1 MESPVF
7 GDLVHALRGLRHRP
21 AFAAGIVATV
31 AIAMGPGAAVGTV
44 LETVLLRPLPYAES
58 EQLVSV
64 RTIDPGGS
72 GSRPVTGPE
81 VLAWIEH
88 STTVQSVSAVESSAR
103 TSAVVGDASGQ
114 LVTLRAVSHHF
125 FDTLDVAPAVGLTF
139 DAVSHPLTELGVLLS
154 DGAWE
159 RYFGRRPDIV
169 GQPIRFATLAGTWQV
184 VGVMPAGFD
193 FPTGTDMWLPTRS
206 LHPARPSSE
215 RMFDVVARLRDG
227 VSATQ
232 ARAELHQLSGRIAD
246 TYPPGQQGWPPH
258 VVPLSEVVTGTLST
272 VVVALAAAATLLL
285 MIATANISNLVRAS
299 IEGRRT
305 ELAIRTALGAS
316 GLDLVRLCLAEVIA
330 CFLIGS
336 AAAWILA
343 YWMLNAIRA
352 GLPPGVPDLLDAH
365 ASVLAVRVCGL
376 GFLMFLIVCGSVL
389 RGANPRSG
397 VLLDFIRTGHYR
409 GSARNQR
416 AILVSQVAPALAL
429 IILSVVAGRTL
440 WKLLRHDFGF
450 DPHQLVMAQVRAVP
464 DATLFFL
471 DKTPADRERRI
482 LDGTTALLEAL
493 RAAPEISGAELIND
507 RPFDEEVIQVSFDHN
522 NQLVNT
528 SRLRAWSAAYS
539 VVSPGYFTLMDV
551 DLVEGRFFTDADR
564 LAPDA
569 SSVKGPFT
577 IIVSRSLARRLWG
590 SQPAVNRRIGTNTV
604 VGVVE
609 DVKFGGF
616 DTALRPR
623 VYYAHT
629 QRPVSGV
636 SIVARSSD
644 AKRTFDRISTEA
656 RAILGPDTR
665 VFGFTTG
672 EAIVARW
679 LLVQRFASRLV
690 AILTGIAVIVA
701 TIGVCAVLASIIQRR
716 RREFGIRLALGAPR
730 QAIARLVLRS
740 VALPTVL
747 GIVLGAG
754 LAAALE
760 RVVADLFYGVV
771 ALDAWTFGGILLAF
785 AGAAATAVAL
795 PILNAIRTSPMI
807 LFKDGW
813 V

>member
-1 MESPVF
+1 MF
-7 GDLVHALRGLRHRP
+7 GDLGHALRGLRHRP
-21 AFAAGIVATV
+21 TFATGIVATV

-44 LETVLLRPLPYAES
+44 LETVLLRPLAYPES
-58 EQLVSV
+58 DQLVSV
-64 RTIDPGGS
+64 STIDPGGT
-72 GSRPVTGPE
+72 GARPVTGPE
-81 VLAWIEH
+81 VLTWVEH
-88 STTVQSVSAVESSAR
+88 STTLRTVSAVESSAR
-103 TSAVVGDASGQ
+103 TSAIVGDASGH
-114 LVTLRAVSHHF
+114 LVTLRAVSYDL
-125 FDTLDVAPAVGLTF
+125 FDTLGVAPAVGLTF

-154 DGAWE
+154 DGAWQ

-169 GQPIRFATLAGTWQV
+169 GQPIRFATLAGSWQV

-193 FPTGTDMWLPTRS
+193 FPTGTDMWLPSRS
-206 LHPARPSSE
+206 LHPAGPSPE
-215 RMFDVVARLRDG
+215 RMFDVVARLRTG
-227 VSATQ
+227 VSAAQ
-232 ARAELHQLSGRIAD
+232 ARAELHRLSGRIAD
-246 TYPPGQQGWPPH
+246 IYPPGQQGWAPH
-258 VVPLSEVVTGTLST
+258 VVPLSHVVTGTLST

-299 IEGRRT
+299 IDSMRT

-316 GLDLVRLCLAEVIA
+316 GPRLVRLCLAEVMV

-343 YWMLNAIRA
+343 HWMLNAIRT
-352 GLPPGVPDLLDAH
+352 GLPPGIPDLLVVEAR
-365 ASVLAVRVCGL
+365 ALAVRVSGL
-376 GFLMFLIVCGSVL
+376 GLLTFLLVCASVWH
-389 RGANPRSG
+389 GANARSG

-409 GSARNQR
+409 GGTRNQR
-416 AILVSQVAPALAL
+416 AILVGQVAPALTL

-440 WKLLRHDFGF
+440 WQLQQHDFGF

-464 DATLFFL
+464 DVTVFAL
-471 DKTPADRERRI
+471 DKTPADRRRRI
-482 LDGTTALLEAL
+482 LDGTTAFLEAL
-493 RAAPEISGAELIND
+493 RVAPEISGAELIND
-507 RPFDEEVIQVSFDHN
+507 RPFDEEVIQISFDHN
-522 NQLVNT
+522 NQPVNT

-539 VVSPGYFTLMDV
+539 VVSPGYFALMDV
-551 DLVEGRFFTDADR
+551 ELLEGRFFTDADR
-564 LAPDA
+564 LPPSAA
-569 SSVKGPFT
+569 SLKGPFT

-590 SQPAVNRRIGTNTV
+590 SKPAVNRRIGTSTV

-616 DTALRPR
+616 DEAFRPR
-623 VYYAHT
+623 IYYTQT

-644 AKRTFDRISTEA
+644 ATRTFDRISTEA

-665 VFGFTTG
+665 IFGFTTG

-679 LLVQRFASRLV
+679 LRVQRFASLLV
-690 AILTGIAVIVA
+690 AMFTGIAVIVA
-701 TIGVCAVLASIIQRR
+701 TIGVCAVLASIIQQR

-730 QAIARLVLRS
+730 QAIAGLLLRS

-747 GIVLGAG
+747 GIVLGA
-754 LAAALE
+754 AVAVALE

-771 ALDAWTFGGILLAF
+771 TVDAWTFGGILLAF
-785 AGAAATAVAL
+785 AGASAMAVTL
-795 PILNAIRTSPMI
+795 PVLSAIRINPII
-807 LFKDGW
+807 LFKDGS